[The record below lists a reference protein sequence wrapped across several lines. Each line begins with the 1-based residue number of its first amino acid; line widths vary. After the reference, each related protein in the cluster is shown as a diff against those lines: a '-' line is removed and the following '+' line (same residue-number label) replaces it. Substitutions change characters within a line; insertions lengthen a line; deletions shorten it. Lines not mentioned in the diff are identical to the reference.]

1 MEKPK
6 DTHKVS
12 SATPET
18 DAPQTAAS
26 GKKAWR
32 TPQLSTLTVPTNT
45 NSGPYQSGLTVENMV
60 YHS

>member
-45 NSGPYQSGLTVENMV
+45 NSGITFSTVENIG
-60 YHS
+60 YLS